1 MRIARALIHVAR
13 AHIGAQ
19 AIVVAAALAAAP
31 IEAASASREPSGA
44 AASEAAV
51 GPVARVAE
59 PGAAVARSFDDLA
72 AMVADA
78 SGPRAI
84 ELAPGVYRG
93 DLVVKRAVA
102 IRGAKGAV
110 LAGTGHGTV
119 VAIDADDVTIENV
132 VVRDSGR
139 RHTTEDAGIKARGER
154 VRVADVRV
162 EETLFGVSLHECRRC
177 VLERVHVQGWG
188 DDTELR
194 GDGVKLWES
203 NDSVVRGSVID
214 RSRDVVV
221 WYTRRAVLE
230 DNVVTG
236 GRYGTHFMY
245 AHDCVVRRSRF
256 ERDVVG
262 VFVMYSMR
270 LRVEENVLAG
280 ARGAAGVGL
289 GFKDSDAVH
298 ATRNWIVANTTGIY
312 LDNTPRTP
320 SETVEIGENLFAL
333 NDVGLRLHSPEK
345 GLVVRGNDLH
355 QNATLVEA
363 DGGGDALSADV
374 RNNRFSDYEGYDLDG
389 DGKGDVAYEVK
400 ALSSELADARPAVK
414 LFSGTAAMGLVDAVA
429 RAVPVLSTKRLLVDP
444 APLAERPNLPQP
456 RTP

>member
-1 MRIARALIHVAR
+1 VRI
-13 AHIGAQ
+13 
-19 AIVVAAALAAAP
+19 
-31 IEAASASREPSGA
+31 
-44 AASEAAV
+44 
-51 GPVARVAE
+51 
-59 PGAAVARSFDDLA
+59 
-72 AMVADA
+72 
-78 SGPRAI
+78 
-84 ELAPGVYRG
+84 
-93 DLVVKRAVA
+93 
-102 IRGAKGAV
+102 
-110 LAGTGHGTV
+110 
-119 VAIDADDVTIENV
+119 
-132 VVRDSGR
+132 
-139 RHTTEDAGIKARGER
+139 
-154 VRVADVRV
+154 
-162 EETLFGVSLHECRRC
+162 EETLFGVVLHECRRC
-177 VLERVHVQGWG
+177 AIERVSVQGWG
-188 DDTELR
+188 DDAELR
-194 GDGVKLWES
+194 GDGIKLWES
-203 NDSVVRGSVID
+203 NDSVVRGARVD

-270 LRVEENVLAG
+270 LRVEANVLAG

-289 GFKDSDAVH
+289 GFKDSDAVQ

-320 SETVEIGENLFAL
+320 AETVEIGDNLLAL
-333 NDVGLRLHSPEK
+333 NDLGLRLHSPES

-355 QNATLVEA
+355 QNAAVVEA

-414 LFSGTAAMGLVDAVA
+414 LFSGTAAMGIVDAVA
-429 RAVPVLSTKRLLVDP
+429 RGVPVLSAKTLLVDA
-444 APLAERPNLPQP
+444 APLADRPNLPQP